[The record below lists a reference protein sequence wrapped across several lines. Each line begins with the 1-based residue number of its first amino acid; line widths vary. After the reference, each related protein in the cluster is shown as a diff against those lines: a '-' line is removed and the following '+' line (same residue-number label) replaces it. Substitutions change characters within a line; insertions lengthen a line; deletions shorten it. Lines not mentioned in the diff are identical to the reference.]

1 MLIVFYFSF
10 FVTFMIRM
18 VSGVSSTGRVAA
30 AAGVRLGMVSKPF
43 GGARTKS
50 IASRIA
56 EETSSPDYRSILV
69 EMNSVNVNT
78 IVTPSLENI
87 RRIYNLCGQPL
98 DKTPVIHV
106 GGTNGKGSVS
116 AKIAEV
122 LRRSGLRTGL
132 FVSPHISSFRE
143 RAQVDGELISEED
156 VCSLVPPIIEIC
168 RKNNIAATF
177 FDLTTIMAF
186 LKFEREK
193 CDAVVLE
200 VGLGGELDSTN
211 VLEETSLSIITSVQL
226 DHVRTL
232 GNTVEEIAVKK
243 AGIMKREVP
252 VLIGPGTP
260 LRVLREEARAHDAPV
275 FEVRDVLTEVRSHSN
290 KDVDM
295 LNQDIALAA
304 VQLLTSCL
312 PNKSAAPAL
321 AANQRNVA
329 VALGN
334 MKWKNVKRY
343 LEVRPP
349 CRFQEFTLMHPT
361 RPVRVVL
368 DVAHN
373 VDAVEALLVKVRQQY
388 PALVPG
394 DVRVVLA
401 LSRDKMASSVAQLIL
416 DFVGKDASR
425 VVCVDATDVTHRA
438 LPAAALRGVIG
449 DLTSGG
455 QSPYLEGDMR
465 VEQGIKLAVESSRNS
480 AREGIVPLVLVCGS
494 GFIMSDARK
503 SLGIIEPRD

>member
-1 MLIVFYFSF
+1 
-10 FVTFMIRM
+10 
-18 VSGVSSTGRVAA
+18 
-30 AAGVRLGMVSKPF
+30 
-43 GGARTKS
+43 
-50 IASRIA
+50 
-56 EETSSPDYRSILV
+56 
-69 EMNSVNVNT
+69 
-78 IVTPSLENI
+78 
-87 RRIYNLCGQPL
+87 
-98 DKTPVIHV
+98 
-106 GGTNGKGSVS
+106 
-116 AKIAEV
+116 
-122 LRRSGLRTGL
+122 
-132 FVSPHISSFRE
+132 
-143 RAQVDGELISEED
+143 
-156 VCSLVPPIIEIC
+156 
-168 RKNNIAATF
+168 
-177 FDLTTIMAF
+177 
-186 LKFEREK
+186 
-193 CDAVVLE
+193 
-200 VGLGGELDSTN
+200 
-211 VLEETSLSIITSVQL
+211 
-226 DHVRTL
+226 
-232 GNTVEEIAVKK
+232 
-243 AGIMKREVP
+243 
-252 VLIGPGTP
+252 
-260 LRVLREEARAHDAPV
+260 AHDAPV
-275 FEVRDVLTEVRSHSN
+275 FEVRDVLTEVRSHGN

-425 VVCVDATDVTHRA
+425 VVCVDATDVTHCA

-455 QSPYLEGDMR
+455 QSPYLEGDTR
-465 VEQGIKLAVESSRNS
+465 VEHGI
-480 AREGIVPLVLVCGS
+480 
-494 GFIMSDARK
+494 
-503 SLGIIEPRD
+503 